1 MPRGSVSRRLALALQ
16 EARRRNLAAAGE
28 PPPVPRSA
36 VGYTRRHLIR
46 AAAALA
52 GGAAIPA
59 LAKAD
64 PRIVIVGGGVA
75 GLNAAY
81 QLKKRGLNATV
92 YEARDRLGGRM
103 YSLAGAVEPGLVDD
117 IGGSL
122 VNTDHP
128 DMLALV
134 KDFGLKLFD
143 RKADYSPPGRRRS
156 PTSLR
161 AASCP
166 SRAGRRAA
174 PAGRRRDPRYSDLV
188 DKDFDR
194 YGVRFD
200 RMTAAEYF
208 DREAETPLVR
218 SLVEQ
223 TIRTEYGVEP
233 GQSSALQFLFLLPT
247 VRGKRVDILAYS
259 DEEFVVEGGSGRVI
273 DGLAAAL
280 HGPVTGAPLH
290 RLAADGDGYRLQLGD
305 REVSADYVVLALPF
319 MTLRD
324 VDVQA
329 PLPPLL
335 RQCISQL
342 DLGRDEKLFAG
353 FSRKPWHRPDGFAM
367 DFWTDADFAE
377 AWDDTQ
383 RQPDRGRGVLNFFP
397 GGAQVDRLFAES
409 AKAAG
414 HRYLAILDRAFRAPR
429 PPLPAVSCGPPGAA
443 SATPVAATPAC
454 ARPVHPLR
462 ALPLGREP
470 ARVRAPGGTRR
481 QPRLRRRAHQRR
493 VVRLHAG
500 RRPDRPARRGVDP
513 AQPRGLRRGTAGMGT
528 EKARTGCLPSYQ

>member
-1 MPRGSVSRRLALALQ
+1 
-16 EARRRNLAAAGE
+16 
-28 PPPVPRSA
+28 
-36 VGYTRRHLIR
+36 
-46 AAAALA
+46 
-52 GGAAIPA
+52 
-59 LAKAD
+59 
-64 PRIVIVGGGVA
+64 
-75 GLNAAY
+75 
-81 QLKKRGLNATV
+81 
-92 YEARDRLGGRM
+92 
-103 YSLAGAVEPGLVDD
+103 
-117 IGGSL
+117 
-122 VNTDHP
+122 
-128 DMLALV
+128 MLALV

-143 RKADYSPPGRRRS
+143 RKADARRLGLPEVAYFLEGRLV
-156 PTSLR
+156 PEPELADALR
-161 AASCP
+161 PLAA
-166 SRAGRRAA
+166 AVT
-174 PAGRRRDPRYSDLV
+174 RDSDLV
-188 DKDFDR
+188 DKDYDR

-200 RMTAAEYF
+200 HMTAAEYF
-208 DREAETPLVR
+208 DREAKTPLVR

-280 HGPVTGAPLH
+280 RGQTVTGAPLR

-335 RQCISQL
+335 RACIRQL

-414 HRYLAILDRAFRAPR
+414 RRYLAILDRAFPGCRRGRDRPFPADHLEPPALHPR
-429 PPLPAVSCGPPGAA
+429 RLHQLRRPAS
-443 SATPVAATPAC
+443 TPASPPSAGSR
-454 ARPVHPLR
+454 ARTS
-462 ALPLGREP
+462 
-470 ARVRAPGGTRR
+470 RAPGGPRR
-481 QPRLRRRAHQRR
+481 QPRLCRRAHQ
-493 VVRLHAG
+493 
-500 RRPDRPARRGVDP
+500 
-513 AQPRGLRRGTAGMGT
+513 
-528 EKARTGCLPSYQ
+528 

>member
-52 GGAAIPA
+52 GGAAIGAAAPA
-59 LAKAD
+59 RAKAD

-81 QLKKRGLNATV
+81 QLKKRGLIATV

-103 YSLAGAVEPGLVDD
+103 YSLTGAVEPGLVDD

-128 DMLALV
+128 DMLALI

-143 RKADYSPPGRRRS
+143 RKADARRLGLPEVAYFLEGRLV
-156 PTSLR
+156 PEPELADALR
-161 AASCP
+161 PLAA
-166 SRAGRRAA
+166 AVT
-174 PAGRRRDPRYSDLV
+174 RDSDLV
-188 DKDFDR
+188 DKDYDR

-208 DREAETPLVR
+208 DREAKTPLVR

-280 HGPVTGAPLH
+280 RGQTVTGAPLR

-305 REVSADYVVLALPF
+305 REVGADYVVLALPF

-335 RQCISQL
+335 RQCIRQL

-367 DFWTDADFAE
+367 DFWTDAGFAE

-383 RQPDRGRGVLNFFP
+383 REPGPRPRRPQLLPRRRPGRPPVRRECQG
-397 GGAQVDRLFAES
+397 R
-409 AKAAG
+409 
-414 HRYLAILDRAFRAPR
+414 R
-429 PPLPAVSCGPPGAA
+429 PPLPRHPRPRLPGRRGRR
-443 SATPVAATPAC
+443 TG
-454 ARPVHPLR
+454 RFLR
-462 ALPLGREP
+462 TTWSRQRYTRGGYTSF
-470 ARVRAPGGTRR
+470 APGQYTRFAPFRWVESPHESER
-481 QPRLRRRAHQRR
+481 QEVRVGNLVFAGEHTSDEWYGFMQGGAQTGRLA
-493 VVRLHAG
+493 AESI
-500 RRPDRPARRGVDP
+500 
-513 AQPRGLRRGTAGMGT
+513 LRSLGA
-528 EKARTGCLPSYQ
+528 